1 MKLKRGK
8 IKRQDHESRSF
19 NFLFLFTLSYKLGV
33 CHVSGTR
40 LRRCIF
46 CLLPLVLSEMWKLE
60 TGLTLNG
67 YNVSYEA
74 HQSGVL
80 SLSMS
85 ICCFGFCCRVV
96 YWTIQPVLHLEEN
109 IVRVLVCRLYINDYR
124 SLHQNKNLFLGAI
137 MIKL

>member
-1 MKLKRGK
+1 MKV
-8 IKRQDHESRSF
+8 
-19 NFLFLFTLSYKLGV
+19 GV
-33 CHVSGTR
+33 LTFFFSSHSPINWVFATCQGPGCDGASSVTA
-40 LRRCIF
+40 LM
-46 CLLPLVLSEMWKLE
+46 PLVLSEMWKLE
-60 TGLTLNG
+60 TGLTLNI
-67 YNVSYEA
+67 YNVSYKA

-109 IVRVLVCRLYINDYR
+109 IVRVLLCRLFINDYR
-124 SLHQNKNLFLGAI
+124 SLDQNKNQSLGTI